1 MSVIAATTGSYDL
14 ALVLGSLLVI
24 IVVARLAA
32 EIAQRI
38 NVPPV
43 LGEIIAGIAIG
54 PSVLNW
60 VDPVS
65 HMAVADMVLLLG
77 EIGVILLLLQVGLE
91 MDLAELGRVGRSAFL
106 VAIIGV
112 TVPFAAGFGVAS
124 AFGETGKIS
133 LFIGATLTATSVGI
147 TARVLGDLRALATT
161 EARIVL
167 GAAVA
172 DDVLGLVI
180 LTVVVKIVTEG
191 SIGAGVV
198 FETIGLALGFL
209 LVTGLLAIFV
219 IPKALDRVHKVSLSS
234 TTVAGAGFA
243 LTIALALL
251 ANEAKLAFIIGAFM
265 AGLGIG
271 RSSQHA
277 RIADGLGP
285 LGHVFI
291 PVFFAS
297 IGINAD
303 LAAMVKPEVLALA
316 GALTLVAIIGKLV
329 AAGGVSGPNIDR
341 LTVGIGMIPRG
352 EVGLIFASIGL
363 SRGVLNEDLYGAVLL
378 MVLVTT
384 VITPPLLTMR
394 MKKTGLGDSSASSDE
409 QDAFS
414 SAVEPRGGW
423 LQIHEGSISL
433 NGTPAPQQ
441 IVTLALR
448 AAELATSAKPSD
460 DLIRWFGNNTQV
472 TLTWTAA
479 DSEQLLDLLRDG
491 TPKSWRFLETTGVLE
506 RCLPEVAATI
516 GRRRLDP
523 DAFDPFHPL
532 RLPTVDRLHTLVA
545 SPGLDPLFDQRR
557 STLERPRMLT
567 TCAFLIDGSDDRVD
581 RHSLA
586 QRLCPRDLDLTDR
599 VLSLSDDMIEA
610 LRGPD
615 TSPPT
620 RSLDGSL
627 EQNIVDL
634 AYLLSVLR
642 LQGDPRL
649 RPVLDR
655 NISPESSPQNT
666 SN

>member
-1 MSVIAATTGSYDL
+1 MPVIAASTKGYDL

-38 NVPPV
+38 NIPPV

-54 PSVLNW
+54 PSVLKW
-60 VDPVS
+60 VDPIS
-65 HMAVADMVLLLG
+65 HIAVADMVLLLG

-112 TVPFAAGFGVAS
+112 VVPFTAGFGVAS

-161 EARIVL
+161 ESRIVL

-209 LVTGLLAIFV
+209 LVTGLLAIYV
-219 IPKALDRVHKVSLSS
+219 IPKALDRIHRVSMSG
-234 TTVAGAGFA
+234 TTVVGAGFA
-243 LTIALALL
+243 LTIAFALL
-251 ANEAKLAFIIGAFM
+251 AHEAKLAFIIGAFM

-291 PVFFAS
+291 PIFFAS

-316 GALTLVAIIGKLV
+316 GVLTVVAIVGKLV
-329 AAGGVSGPNIDR
+329 SAGGVSGPNVDR
-341 LTVGIGMIPRG
+341 LMVGIGMIPRG

-363 SRGVLNEDLYGAVLL
+363 SRGVLDENLYGAVLI

-394 MKKTGLGDSSASSDE
+394 LKKTGLGDPSIPLDE
-409 QDAFS
+409 QGAAP
-414 SAVEPRGGW
+414 SALEPRGGW
-423 LQIHEGSISL
+423 LQMRDGSIALS
-433 NGTPAPQQ
+433 GTPTPQQ
-441 IVTLALR
+441 TITLALR
-448 AAELATSAKPSD
+448 AAELASSAEPSD
-460 DLIRWFGNNTQV
+460 ELIRWFGENSQV
-472 TLTWTAA
+472 TLNWTAA

-506 RCLPEVAATI
+506 RCLPEVATTI
-516 GRRRLDP
+516 SRRRSDP
-523 DAFDPFHPL
+523 DSFDPFHPL
-532 RLPTVDRLHTLVA
+532 RLPTVDRLHALVA
-545 SPGLDPLFDQRR
+545 SPGLDPLFDRRR
-557 STLERPRMLT
+557 STLERPRLLT
-567 TCAFLIDGSDDRVD
+567 TCAFLIDGTDQSADRQ
-581 RHSLA
+581 SLA
-586 QRLCPRDLDLTDR
+586 HRLCPRDLDITAQ

-615 TSPPT
+615 TSPPA
-620 RSLDGSL
+620 RALDGSL
-627 EQNIVDL
+627 ARQIVEL

-642 LQGDPRL
+642 FTGDSRL
-649 RPVLDR
+649 RAVLDR
-655 NISPESSPQNT
+655 NVANESLTQSPGN
-666 SN
+666 